1 MSNNYNLTDNVNETF
16 DFSVNDIVYIMR
28 YPTVD
33 EIENLQEKTKE
44 ITEKMEKGGV
54 TKEDEIQVQQLMYD
68 FISPQDPTSPGIAT
82 TMKKQNI
89 KVLQNF
95 NIMIKTEFGI
105 TG

>member
-68 FISPQDPTSPGIAT
+68 FISPQDPASPDIAT

-95 NIMIKTEFGI
+95 NTMIKAEFGI
-105 TG
+105 V